1 MRRLG
6 HRLCFAQLALSH
18 TQATRGISRLCF
30 HFHNRSLIQL
40 KPQLDKRF
48 KFASGTRSYKAT
60 FDNQNLLNRGQK
72 TSSLSDLSKI
82 WKISSTEEE
91 TAEIKAYQGRKL
103 VLTTPLYYANASP
116 HMGSAYPTI
125 AADVLSRFY
134 RLLGAKPHFVTGTD
148 EHGEKVALAAARNK
162 RSPEEHCDFVVEQ
175 FLSLWNKLG
184 IQFDR
189 FIRTTEKGHEV
200 LVSQFIQRVY
210 DNGDIYKDTYD
221 GLYCVDC
228 EEYKDSEGLLENNLC
243 KIHRKECQRRTEEN
257 YFFALSKYQEKL
269 EKLLEEN
276 PSFVQPQERLNEVK
290 GWIREGLRDFSVSRA
305 NNLWGIPAPF
315 DPTHSIYVWF
325 DALSG
330 YLSALFSNGEE
341 NVSLDKVSSLGWP
354 AQVHIIGK
362 DILRFHA
369 LYWPAMLMSGGL
381 ELPKRVFGHGF
392 LTKDGM
398 KMGKSVGNTLDPRE
412 LVDLYGK
419 DAVRYYFIRGI
430 VFGDDGDFSRE
441 RFIQVV
447 NSELANNIGNLLHRS
462 LNLLGKY
469 CEFKIP
475 ISSSAAASTTHP
487 LRLTAESMAN
497 KAKICYHR
505 LDFATACE
513 TMIHLAAEANQYIA
527 YEQPWACFKSGE
539 HNKAIQCLVAC
550 LEAVRIVA
558 TGLSPVVPEFSRQIY
573 LSLGYSDEYFKTLF
587 WDRDM
592 KWGGLNAGVSF
603 SRPKVI
609 FPKIMSPEERL
620 SSSLSH

>member
-1 MRRLG
+1 MSCVRI
-6 HRLCFAQLALSH
+6 RLCFARQALSCLQRKQFFFKSCH
-18 TQATRGISRLCF
+18 YS
-30 HFHNRSLIQL
+30 RSLGRL
-40 KPQLDKRF
+40 NSLF
-48 KFASGTRSYKAT
+48 HRSYKSVTTSISYRASL
-60 FDNQNLLNRGQK
+60 DRHQSINRDQK
-72 TSSLSDLSKI
+72 TNSLSDLSKI
-82 WKISSTEEE
+82 WKISCDEVEK
-91 TAEIKAYQGRKL
+91 AELRNYEGKRV

-125 AADVLSRFY
+125 AVDVLARFY
-134 RLLGAKPHFVTGTD
+134 KLLGAKPIFITGTD
-148 EHGEKVALAAARNK
+148 EHGEKVATAAAKHNK
-162 RSPEEHCDFVVEQ
+162 SPSKHCDFIVEQ
-175 FLSLWNKLG
+175 FLSLWSKLG

-189 FIRTTEKGHEV
+189 FIRTTERGHEI

-228 EEYKDSEGLLENNLC
+228 EEYKDSEGVTEDGRC
-243 KIHRKECQRRTEEN
+243 KIHLKECVHRSEEN

-276 PSFVQPQERLNEVK
+276 PYFVQPPERLNEVK
-290 GWIREGLRDFSVSRA
+290 GWIRQGLRDFSVSRA
-305 NNLWGIPAPF
+305 NGVWGIPVPF
-315 DPTHSIYVWF
+315 DPTHSVYVWF

-330 YLSALFSNGEE
+330 YLSALFPYEEE
-341 NVSLDKVSSLGWP
+341 NISLDKLSGLGWP
-354 AQVHIIGK
+354 AEAHIIGK

-381 ELPKRVFGHGF
+381 QLPKRVFGHGF

-398 KMGKSVGNTLDPRE
+398 KMGKSVGNTIDPVE
-412 LVDLYGK
+412 LVDSYGK

-430 VFGDDGDFSRE
+430 VFGDDGDFSRD

-475 ISSSAAASTTHP
+475 ISSSAAVSATHP
-487 LRLTAESMAN
+487 LRLTAESMAE

-505 LDFATACE
+505 MDFATACE

-527 YEQPWACFKSGE
+527 YEQPWACFKQGE
-539 HNKAIQCLVAC
+539 SNKAVQCLVAC
-550 LEAVRIVA
+550 LETVRIVA
-558 TGLSPVVPEFSRQIY
+558 TGLYPVIPEFSEQIY
-573 LSLGYSDEYFKTLF
+573 ASLGYPAEYFKILS

-592 KWGGLNAGVSF
+592 KWGGLKAGVSF
-603 SRPKVI
+603 NPPKVI
-609 FPKIMSPEERL
+609 FPKIASYEESL
-620 SSSLSH
+620 SNSLSH

>member
-1 MRRLG
+1 MSISRI
-6 HRLCFAQLALSH
+6 HIHLCFAQQALTSLGKLGSLFKK
-18 TQATRGISRLCF
+18 RGKSVA
-30 HFHNRSLIQL
+30 
-40 KPQLDKRF
+40 
-48 KFASGTRSYKAT
+48 ASRSYKASL
-60 FDNQNLLNRGQK
+60 DRHQILNREQK
-72 TSSLSDLSKI
+72 TNSLSDLSKI
-82 WKISSTEEE
+82 WRISCNDEER
-91 TAEIKAYQGRKL
+91 AELKSYEGRRV

-125 AADVLSRFY
+125 AVDVLSRFY
-134 RLLGAKPHFVTGTD
+134 RLLGAKPVFITGTD
-148 EHGEKVALAAARNK
+148 EHGEKVATAAAK
-162 RSPEEHCDFVVEQ
+162 HKKSPLEHCDSVVEQ
-175 FLSLWNKLG
+175 FLNLWNKFG
-184 IQFDR
+184 IRFDR
-189 FIRTTEKGHEV
+189 FIRTTEKGHEA

-228 EEYKDSEGLLENNLC
+228 EEYKDGEGLTENNLC
-243 KIHRKECQRRTEEN
+243 KIHRKECVQRSEEN
-257 YFFALSKYQEKL
+257 YFFALSKYQKKL
-269 EKLLEEN
+269 EKLLDEN
-276 PSFVQPQERLNEVK
+276 PLFVQPPERLNEVK
-290 GWIREGLRDFSVSRA
+290 GWLRQGLRDFAVSRA
-305 NNLWGIPAPF
+305 NNVWGIPVPF
-315 DPTHSIYVWF
+315 DPTHSVYVWF

-330 YLSALFSNGEE
+330 YLSALFACEE
-341 NVSLDKVSSLGWP
+341 EGISLDRLSDLGWP
-354 AQVHIIGK
+354 AEVHIIGK

-381 ELPKRVFGHGF
+381 QLPKRVFGHGF

-398 KMGKSVGNTLDPRE
+398 KMGKSVGNTLDPVE
-412 LVDLYGK
+412 LVDSYGK
-419 DAVRYYFIRGI
+419 DAVRFYFIRGI

-475 ISSSAAASTTHP
+475 VSSSAVVSATHP
-487 LRLTAESMAN
+487 LRLTAESMAE
-497 KAKICYHR
+497 KAKVCYHR

-539 HNKAIQCLVAC
+539 ANKAVQCLVAC
-550 LEAVRIVA
+550 LETVRIVA
-558 TGLSPVVPEFSRQIY
+558 TGLSPVTPEFSKQIY
-573 LSLGYSDEYFKTLF
+573 LSLGYPEEYFKMLF

-592 KWGGLNAGVSF
+592 KWGGLKAGVSF
-603 SRPKVI
+603 DRPKVI
-609 FPKIMSPEERL
+609 FPKIVSYEETL